1 MEELRCGFGL
11 LLRGCPVFLWLRM
24 GWVKSKSTKI
34 PEGTRW
40 GWTGNT
46 SILCFLCALWQNK
59 ASWEGLNPQMHQAMG
74 GVISIY
80 NSTHLFWRIED
91 RGLQSL
97 SYKRS
102 GGDDVFRQ
110 LAGLVAKSAEV
121 ALHLN
126 AMPKVWGLVKK
137 RSKANRH
144 GRGDGAF
151 TQYNFVDGT
160 WSHTNGPGH
169 RILRDTHGL
178 QVFFEQDFAGRDGSI
193 HDYNV

>member
-1 MEELRCGFGL
+1 MN
-11 LLRGCPVFLWLRM
+11 P
-24 GWVKSKSTKI
+24 KSTKI
-34 PEGTRW
+34 TRGTRW

-59 ASWEGLNPQMHQAMG
+59 AGWEGLNPQMHQAMG
-74 GVISIY
+74 VLVSIY
-80 NSTHLFWRIED
+80 TSTHLFWRIVD
-91 RGLQSL
+91 RGLESL

-151 TQYNFVDGT
+151 TQYNFEKFMGSNARSKGFDFNRG
-160 WSHTNGPGH
+160 
-169 RILRDTHGL
+169 RIFVAALCPYLKSVG
-178 QVFFEQDFAGRDGSI
+178 GSPSAVI
-193 HDYNV
+193 FCHFSSLLPFSSV